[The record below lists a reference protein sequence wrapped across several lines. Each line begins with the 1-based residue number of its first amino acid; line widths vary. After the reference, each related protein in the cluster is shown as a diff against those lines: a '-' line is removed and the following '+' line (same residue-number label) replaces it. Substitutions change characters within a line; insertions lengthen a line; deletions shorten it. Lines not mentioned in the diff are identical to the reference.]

1 MSAQKLL
8 GTFFGIGLLPG
19 PAGTYASAATAAI
32 LLPAHWL
39 GAPWWGVAAAAAAAC
54 ALSLYAGRN
63 AEQVFGSKDPRP
75 FVLDEVAGML
85 IAGLA
90 AWTPWAT
97 WTPWAAWTAPLVAL
111 AIAFLWFRVT
121 DVVKPPPVRQLERL
135 PGAWGILMDDVAAGL
150 LSFGLGAASLAIL
163 GRLIG

>member
-1 MSAQKLL
+1 MQKLL
-8 GTFFGIGLLPG
+8 GTCFGIGLLPG
-19 PAGTYASAATAAI
+19 PAGTYASALAAA
-32 LLPAHWL
+32 LLWPARGL

-63 AEQVFGSKDPRP
+63 AQEVFGSKDPRP

-90 AWTPWAT
+90 AWTPWA
-97 WTPWAAWTAPLVAL
+97 AWTAPLVAL
-111 AIAFLWFRVT
+111 AVAFIWFRLT
-121 DVVKPPPVRQLERL
+121 DVIKPPPVRQLERL

-150 LSFGLGAASLAIL
+150 LALGLTVATGALWGYL
-163 GRLIG
+163 PLK

>member
-1 MSAQKLL
+1 MQKLL
-8 GTFFGIGLLPG
+8 GTCFGIGLLPG
-19 PAGTYASAATAAI
+19 PAGTYASALAAA
-32 LLPAHWL
+32 LLWPARGL
-39 GAPWWGVAAAAAAAC
+39 GAPWWAVAVAAAAAS

-90 AWTPWAT
+90 AWTPWSLCPAT
-97 WTPWAAWTAPLVAL
+97 TL
-111 AIAFLWFRVT
+111 AGVFLWFRVT

-150 LSFGLGAASLAIL
+150 LALALAIPSL
-163 GRLIG
+163 VVWNGVEAWLRGP

>member
-1 MSAQKLL
+1 MRVQKLL

-32 LLPAHWL
+32 LLPAYGL
-39 GAPWWGVAAAAAAAC
+39 GAPWWSVAAAAAAAA

-75 FVLDEVAGML
+75 FVLDEVVGML

-90 AWTPWAT
+90 AWTPWNT
-97 WTPWAAWTAPLVAL
+97 WTPLAL

-121 DVVKPPPVRQLERL
+121 DIIKPPPVRQLERL

-150 LSFGLGAASLAIL
+150 MALGLTVVTGALW
-163 GRLIG
+163 GYVFPQT

>member
-1 MSAQKLL
+1 MRAQKLL

-19 PAGTYASAATAAI
+19 PTGTYASAVTAAI
-32 LLPAHWL
+32 LLPAYRL

-90 AWTPWAT
+90 AWTPWNR
-97 WTPWAAWTAPLVAL
+97 WTPPLAL
-111 AIAFLWFRVT
+111 AIAFIWFRLT

-135 PGAWGILMDDVAAGL
+135 PGTWGILMDDVAAGL
-150 LSFGLGAASLAIL
+150 LSFGLGSASLAVL

>member
-19 PAGTYASAATAAI
+19 PAGTYASAVTAAI
-32 LLPAHWL
+32 LLPAYGL
-39 GAPWWGVAAAAAAAC
+39 GAPWWGVAAAAAAAS

-90 AWTPWAT
+90 AWTPWNC
-97 WTPWAAWTAPLVAL
+97 WTPLAL
-111 AIAFLWFRVT
+111 AIAFFWFRLT
-121 DVVKPPPVRQLERL
+121 DVIKPPPVRQLERL

-150 LSFGLGAASLAIL
+150 MALGLTVVTGALW
-163 GRLIG
+163 GYVFPQT

>member
-1 MSAQKLL
+1 MQKLL

-19 PAGTYASAATAAI
+19 PAGTYASAVTAAI
-32 LLPAHWL
+32 LLPAYRL
-39 GAPWWGVAAAAAAAC
+39 GAPWWGVAAAAAAAS
-54 ALSLYAGRN
+54 AVSLYAGRN

-90 AWTPWAT
+90 AWTPWNT
-97 WTPWAAWTAPLVAL
+97 WTPLAL
-111 AIAFLWFRVT
+111 AIAFFWFRVT
-121 DVVKPPPVRQLERL
+121 DIIKPPPVRQLERL

-150 LSFGLGAASLAIL
+150 MALGLGIASLAIL
-163 GRLIG
+163 SRLIG